1 VLTFDWD
8 ILAVALLG
16 LAVYALAIRTRGVL
30 EDGPGESGA
39 ARRLAAAPTARP
51 RRTTLTPGDVEA
63 ELRRTVPAAI
73 QDGSRAAA
81 QGLGACDKYAK
92 PSPAAARDSRK

>member
-1 VLTFDWD
+1 MLTFDWD

-39 ARRLAAAPTARP
+39 ARRFGRIPHGAAPT
-51 RRTTLTPGDVEA
+51 TTLTSGDVEA
-63 ELRRTVPAAI
+63 KLRRTV
-73 QDGSRAAA
+73 AAA
-81 QGLGACDKYAK
+81 EQRGEPCRL
-92 PSPAAARDSRK
+92 RKV